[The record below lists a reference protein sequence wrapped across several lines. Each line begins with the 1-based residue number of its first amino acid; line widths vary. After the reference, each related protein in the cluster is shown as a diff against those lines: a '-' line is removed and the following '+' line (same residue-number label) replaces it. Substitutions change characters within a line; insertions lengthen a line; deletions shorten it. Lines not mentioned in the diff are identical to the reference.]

1 MYLKNKR
8 VLVLGL
14 GVSGLST
21 VKALHSLGAHI
32 VVSDKKT
39 EEELVSF
46 FQDIG
51 EIYLEKHL
59 ATDNIDLEEVDLIVK
74 SPGIPPSNPILFKA
88 NSRNIE
94 IITDIELAY
103 RISKTENIVAI
114 TGTNGK
120 TTTTALVAEIFKEAN
135 YKTHVSGNIG
145 VGILW
150 DMINSDKD
158 DFFIVE
164 ASSFQ
169 LENTIHFKPK
179 VSLITNISPDHLDWH
194 GSINN
199 YIEAKKKIF
208 INQDQGDFTVL
219 NYEDEKLREMGKDIN
234 SNLIWFSSSRIL
246 DRGVYKNE
254 NNIVIND
261 GKDEK
266 AVIPCNELKLPG
278 KHNLENVLGGVAIAW
293 VMGVELEYI
302 RRVLKRFQGVEHR
315 IEFVRNINGRSFY
328 NDSKGTNPDSTT
340 RAIEAIEEPIILI
353 AGGYDK
359 GVEFDGLIA
368 SFRGKVK
375 GLILLGQ
382 TKNKI
387 REAALRS
394 EFENIHLVESME
406 EAVNLSY
413 KLALGG
419 DNILLSPACASWGM
433 YKDFEERGIDF
444 KRLVHDLEVK

>member
-1 MYLKNKR
+1 
-8 VLVLGL
+8 
-14 GVSGLST
+14 
-21 VKALHSLGAHI
+21 
-32 VVSDKKT
+32 
-39 EEELVSF
+39 
-46 FQDIG
+46 
-51 EIYLEKHL
+51 
-59 ATDNIDLEEVDLIVK
+59 
-74 SPGIPPSNPILFKA
+74 
-88 NSRNIE
+88 
-94 IITDIELAY
+94 
-103 RISKTENIVAI
+103 
-114 TGTNGK
+114 
-120 TTTTALVAEIFKEAN
+120 
-135 YKTHVSGNIG
+135 
-145 VGILW
+145 
-150 DMINSDKD
+150 
-158 DFFIVE
+158 
-164 ASSFQ
+164 
-169 LENTIHFKPK
+169 
-179 VSLITNISPDHLDWH
+179 
-194 GSINN
+194 
-199 YIEAKKKIF
+199 
-208 INQDQGDFTVL
+208 
-219 NYEDEKLREMGKDIN
+219 
-234 SNLIWFSSSRIL
+234 
-246 DRGVYKNE
+246 E